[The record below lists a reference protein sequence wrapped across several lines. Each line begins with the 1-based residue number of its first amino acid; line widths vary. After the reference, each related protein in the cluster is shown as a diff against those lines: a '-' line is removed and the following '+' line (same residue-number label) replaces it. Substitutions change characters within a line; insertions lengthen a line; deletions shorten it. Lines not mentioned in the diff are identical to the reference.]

1 MFLFLAYPGNLI
13 GIVLQKKMKRI
24 KTEYLIYVVNFFVI
38 WLIRSN
44 GKLICMLKKLVC
56 SAKAYAE
63 ICKR

>member
-38 WLIRSN
+38 WLILSN
-44 GKLICMLKKLVC
+44 GKLICMLKKTCLQ
-56 SAKAYAE
+56 
-63 ICKR
+63 CKSLC